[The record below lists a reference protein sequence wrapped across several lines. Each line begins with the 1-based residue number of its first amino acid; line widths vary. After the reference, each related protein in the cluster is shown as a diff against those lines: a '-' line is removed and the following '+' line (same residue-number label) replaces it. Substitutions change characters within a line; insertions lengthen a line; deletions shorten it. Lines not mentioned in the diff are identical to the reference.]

1 MTDHE
6 LDLIYR
12 VSQHP
17 LWAWR
22 EGMLG
27 VKVFP
32 QTTFMNDLE
41 YKRYVKDENFSDF
54 GPSIVDPYTVYLIWE
69 ELKKFNLP
77 GYSIVRSYDRGNYK
91 SGFKKG
97 NNKSILLYSSHSEGR
112 IALRMWLWCAA
123 RSLEQ
128 N

>member
-17 LWAWR
+17 LWVWR

-27 VKVFP
+27 LRVSS
-32 QTTFMNDLE
+32 QTTFMSDLDYE
-41 YKRYVKDENFSDF
+41 RYLKDKNFSGF
-54 GPSIVDPYTVYLIWE
+54 GPSIVDAYTVYLIWE

-77 GYSIVRSYDRGNYK
+77 GYSIVRSYDGVNYK

-97 NNKSILLYSSHSEGR
+97 TNKSVLLYSSNSEG
-112 IALRMWLWCAA
+112 IVALRMWFWCAA
-123 RSLEQ
+123 RSLE
-128 N
+128 